1 MTAPSLSIDRPERV
15 TALAHE
21 LEPRDRWSRDQLLA
35 YQRDRLEALLR
46 HAAAA
51 SPYYRE
57 ALGPSPE
64 AHWLEQLPILTK
76 AALMEQ
82 FDRIVT
88 DPALSRA
95 GLEGTVADG
104 GRALYRGEYRVFAT
118 SGTTGESGLFVYSR
132 EEFAQWAA
140 VVLHVL
146 EQAGVRPEARLA
158 AIGAPSPLHISRGLI
173 ESSARARPGPTPT
186 LHATTPLPELVETL
200 HEFRPEAIVTY
211 SSIAGL
217 LAEQQL
223 EGALQIAPETAVVT
237 GEVLTEQAERHIR
250 DAWGIAPTQLYAST
264 EVPAIACARQGEPAL
279 VVREDHVIVEV
290 VDEENRPL
298 PPGALGHKVL
308 VTNLVNRA
316 LPLIRYELSDAVELA
331 EGHGAPG
338 MPFRRIARV
347 DGRSD
352 DILRFPGTSGRGE
365 VLVHPHVLRAAFTTF
380 HQVRQYQLDHDE
392 RRLHAVVVLNGSA
405 APDTPSRIRAAL
417 RSALERTGA
426 VPPAIEV
433 EQVERID
440 REPGHGAKLK
450 LVRSRGAAACP
461 SLAGVGSHSS

>member
-1 MTAPSLSIDRPERV
+1 MTAPSFSS
-15 TALAHE
+15 
-21 LEPRDRWSRDQLLA
+21 RDRLLA

-46 HAAAA
+46 YAAAC

-76 AALMEQ
+76 ATLMEQ

-88 DPALSRA
+88 DPALSRVE
-95 GLEGTVADG
+95 LEAVVAEG
-104 GRALYRGEYRVFAT
+104 GRAPYRGDFHVFAT
-118 SGTTGESGLFVYSR
+118 SGTTGRSGLFVYSR
-132 EEFAQWAA
+132 DEFSRWVA
-140 VVLHVL
+140 VLLLVL
-146 EQAGVRPEARLA
+146 EQAGVRPEACLA
-158 AIGAPSPLHISRGLI
+158 AIGSPTPLHISRRLI

-186 LHATTPLPELVETL
+186 LFATTPIPRLVEIL
-200 HEFRPEAIVTY
+200 DDFRPEAIVTY

-223 EGALQIAPETAVVT
+223 EGALHITPDTVVVT

-250 DAWGIAPTQLYAST
+250 AGWGIAPTRLYAST
-264 EVPAIACARQGEPAL
+264 EVPVIACARPGEQAL
-279 VVREDHVIVEV
+279 VIREDHVIVEV
-290 VDEENRPL
+290 VDEENRPV

-316 LPLIRYELSDAVELA
+316 LPLIRYELGDAVELA
-331 EGHGAPG
+331 EGHGRDG
-338 MPFRRIARV
+338 MPFRQVARI

-352 DILRFPGTSGRGE
+352 DILRFPAAARPGE
-365 VLVHPHVLRAAFTTF
+365 VVVHPHVLRAAFTTF

-405 APDTPSRIRAAL
+405 APDTPGRIRAAL

-426 VPPAIEV
+426 VPPPIEV
-433 EQVERID
+433 MEVERID
-440 REPGHGAKLK
+440 PEPGHGAKVK
-450 LVRSRGAAACP
+450 LVRSRAAAV
-461 SLAGVGSHSS
+461 AADRHSP

>member
-1 MTAPSLSIDRPERV
+1 MTAPSFPIHRPERV
-15 TALAHE
+15 TALVDE

-35 YQRDRLEALLR
+35 YQRDRLESLLR
-46 HAAAA
+46 YAAAA

-57 ALGPSPE
+57 TLGPSPE

-76 AALMEQ
+76 ATLMEQ

-88 DPALSRA
+88 DPAVSRA
-95 GLEGTVADG
+95 ELEATVADG
-104 GRALYRGEYRVFAT
+104 GRALHRGEYRVFAT
-118 SGTTGESGLFVYSR
+118 SGTTGRSGLFVYSR
-132 EEFAQWAA
+132 SEFARWVA

-158 AIGAPSPLHISRGLI
+158 AIGAPSPLHISRRLI
-173 ESSARARPGPTPT
+173 DSSARARRGPTPS
-186 LHATTPLPELVETL
+186 LYATTPLPELVEIL
-200 HEFRPEAIVTY
+200 EDFRPEAIVTY

-223 EGALQIAPETAVVT
+223 EGALHIAPETVVVT

-264 EVPAIACARQGEPAL
+264 EVPVIACARPGRPAL
-279 VVREDHVIVEV
+279 VIREDHVIVEV

-331 EGHGAPG
+331 EGHGPPG
-338 MPFRRIARV
+338 LPFRRIARV

-352 DILRFPGTSGRGE
+352 DILRFPGRAGRGD
-365 VLVHPHVLRAAFTTF
+365 VVVHPHVLRAAFTAF

-405 APDTPSRIRAAL
+405 TPDTPSRIRAAL

-426 VPPAIEV
+426 VPPPIEV

-440 REPGHGAKLK
+440 REPGHGAKLE
-450 LVRSRGAAACP
+450 LVRSRATAA
-461 SLAGVGSHSS
+461 VGTLRG